1 MTMLEK
7 RSQLGRR
14 AFLRLAAGASATAA
28 LVACAAPM
36 EAPADGAGE
45 AADMEQI
52 DVGFAWWTG
61 GEQANALFEEAVDR
75 FEAAFPQYHVIRDS
89 VPYGE
94 FHTKILT
101 GYAGGDAPDCHGV
114 PWGTVWSMAHKGV
127 LLDMNGLV
135 EGDPDIDWEGMWPA
149 VTDGCYYPPG
159 TIISLPR
166 ESFGLRLYFYNKT
179 IYGEAGIDTPDV
191 AMDAGDWNA
200 GDWTWDTWREQA
212 GQLTQFD
219 ENGRRTVMGSNQSAD
234 YWNLHTVIPSFGHSM
249 FNEDVTH
256 FNLDAE
262 AVVAWLEML
271 PVMIN
276 EERSLGK
283 PDETADF
290 DWASNGKQ
298 AIIRSSTW
306 SIPNYR
312 SSWEDIDWDFV
323 PPPRGSHGHSN
334 FVGND
339 YHSING
345 TGTANVD
352 AAWELLKFINSPG
365 EDLWWAQNFFGAPFR
380 KENVEPWANSLN
392 EILPRNGWK
401 YMLDMTN
408 TATPWTPVPFQ
419 EELNTIHSNEIGQAI
434 LGERPVQ
441 EVVDSITSKIDAM
454 IADFE

>member
-7 RSQLGRR
+7 QSQMGRR

-28 LVACAAPM
+28 LVACAPPT
-36 EAPADGAGE
+36 APAGDAGE

-52 DVGFAWWTG
+52 EIGFAWWTG

-75 FEAAFPQYHVIRDS
+75 FEAAFPNIHVVRDS

-149 VTDGCYYPPG
+149 VTEGCYYPPG

-179 IYGEAGIDTPDV
+179 IYGEAGVDTPDV

-200 GDWTWDTWREQA
+200 GDWTWDAWREQA

-219 ENGRRTVMGSNQSAD
+219 ENGRRTIMGSNQSAD
-234 YWNLHTVIPSFGHSM
+234 YWNLHTVIPSFGESM
-249 FNEDVTH
+249 FNEEITH

-262 AVVAWLEML
+262 PVVAWLETL

-312 SSWEDIDWDFV
+312 VSWEDIDWDFV